1 MDDLIL
7 AGALSVTGLYAAA
20 VLAVAAVAFTLM
32 ELSGAAAAGDVGRVA
47 AILGLVLLFL
57 AAYAGCGLWLQKSGR
72 I

>member
-20 VLAVAAVAFTLM
+20 LLAVAMVVFTLM
-32 ELSGAAAAGDVGRVA
+32 ELYDAAAAGDVDRVA
-47 AILGLVLLFL
+47 VIIGIVVLFL
-57 AAYAGCGLWLQKSGR
+57 AAYAGTGLWLQKSGR